1 LPELKPRLRAFLEV
15 ILYSLAGSV
24 PVAGFFILAF
34 FPGYVPFSI
43 TETGTILILTP
54 LFVGILFGFML
65 SERDLRAVAAGT
77 LVIVISSSILVTVFI
92 MSPILAGVASAAP
105 AAAPGE
111 VLEIYIAQRI
121 LLFIV
126 LSFPVLLL
134 GAVVGRALSERVI
147 PNEELRWELEQLR
160 KETREWHELLKR
172 KGGLQDKS
180 ETEVSDLRV
189 KHDDDAA
196 KPR

>member
-111 VLEIYIAQRI
+111 VLEIYVAQRI

-147 PNEELRWELEQLR
+147 PNEELRRELEQLR

-172 KGGLQDKS
+172 KGELQDRS
-180 ETEVSDLRV
+180 ETGIPKLSV
-189 KHDDDAA
+189 KQDNDAA

>member
-1 LPELKPRLRAFLEV
+1 LAELKPRLWAFLEV
-15 ILYSLAGSV
+15 MMYSLAGSI
-24 PVAGFFILAF
+24 PVAAFFILAF

-54 LFVGILFGFML
+54 LLVGVLFGFML
-65 SERDLRAVAAGT
+65 SERDLRSVAAGT
-77 LVIVISSSILVTVFI
+77 LVIVISSSILVTAFI

-105 AAAPGE
+105 AVAPGE

-134 GAVVGRALSERVI
+134 GAVVGRALSERVV
-147 PNEELRWELEQLR
+147 PSEELRLELEQLR
-160 KETREWHELLKR
+160 KETREWHELLERRAELQRQEARSAR
-172 KGGLQDKS
+172 KEEPGLEPK
-180 ETEVSDLRV
+180 
-189 KHDDDAA
+189 K
-196 KPR
+196 

>member
-1 LPELKPRLRAFLEV
+1 
-15 ILYSLAGSV
+15 
-24 PVAGFFILAF
+24 
-34 FPGYVPFSI
+34 
-43 TETGTILILTP
+43 
-54 LFVGILFGFML
+54 VGILFGFML

-111 VLEIYIAQRI
+111 VLEIYVAQRI

-147 PNEELRWELEQLR
+147 PNEELRRELEQLR

-172 KGGLQDKS
+172 KGGLQDRS
-180 ETEVSDLRV
+180 ETGIPKLSV
-189 KHDDDAA
+189 KQDNDAA

>member
-1 LPELKPRLRAFLEV
+1 MRTFLEV
-15 ILYSLAGSV
+15 MMYSLAGSV
-24 PVAGFFILAF
+24 PVAAFFILAF

-54 LFVGILFGFML
+54 LIVGVLFGFML
-65 SERDLRAVAAGT
+65 SERDLRSVAAGT

-105 AAAPGE
+105 AVSPGE

-121 LLFIV
+121 LLFVV

-134 GAVVGRALSERVI
+134 GAVVGRALSERVV
-147 PNEELRWELEQLR
+147 PNEELRRELEQLR
-160 KETREWHELLKR
+160 KETKEWHELLRR
-172 KGGLQDKS
+172 KGRLQ
-180 ETEVSDLRV
+180 EEPEIPTAEPAV
-189 KHDDDAA
+189 KQDDDSAG
-196 KPR
+196 PR

>member
-1 LPELKPRLRAFLEV
+1 MAELKPRLWAFLEV
-15 ILYSLAGSV
+15 MMYSLAGSI
-24 PVAGFFILAF
+24 PVAAFFILAF

-54 LFVGILFGFML
+54 LLVGVLFGFML
-65 SERDLRAVAAGT
+65 SERDLRSVAAGT
-77 LVIVISSSILVTVFI
+77 LVIVISSSILVTAFI

-105 AAAPGE
+105 AVAPGE

-134 GAVVGRALSERVI
+134 GAVVGRALSERVV
-147 PNEELRWELEQLR
+147 PSEELRLELEQLR
-160 KETREWHELLKR
+160 KETREWHELLERRAELQRQEARSAR
-172 KGGLQDKS
+172 KEEPGLEPK
-180 ETEVSDLRV
+180 
-189 KHDDDAA
+189 K
-196 KPR
+196 